1 MLTENFL
8 KPGVIELQVM
18 LTDFLEE
25 VKKDC
30 GLLKKNQTRSLKNIK
45 VRFCRSFQNM
55 IGMIF

>member
-1 MLTENFL
+1 MLTEKFL

-18 LTDFLEE
+18 LSDFIEE
-25 VKKDC
+25 VKKDY
-30 GLLKKNQTRSLKNIK
+30 GLLKKNQKRSFKNIK